1 MVCVLLGGC
10 RDLSSVLVVIVCSV
24 AFTESFTMVHVSQR
38 LVNELAN
45 VLIVYQWQLR
55 VGVTVLAS
63 MESLVMVVLL
73 GLLEHKVVQR
83 FLMNHLLMTM
93 EMLFVIGLV
102 VVFLLCTM
110 VDVFVLIRVGIGV
123 VEGVV
128 DGVLNELN
136 RLHIMSI
143 VVPVV

>member
-1 MVCVLLGGC
+1 
-10 RDLSSVLVVIVCSV
+10 
-24 AFTESFTMVHVSQR
+24 MVHVSQR

-123 VEGVV
+123 FEGVV